1 MTMKQ
6 KLSVFENTMNYLFKP
21 RETRDLDNVN
31 RMRKKYE
38 KMGIKRLENLLIVY
52 EARIKKSQQIFTGII
67 LVIFTALL
75 GGFGT
80 GAFKWVQKLLIVRL
94 GSNSAIVKYKLSN
107 QDKEMVLIFEG
118 LLVLVIVFFIVL
130 GIIWYVNKIKD
141 EQKIILFLKKVIT
154 DKNNEKEFKR

>member
-1 MTMKQ
+1 MKQ
-6 KLSVFENTMNYLFKP
+6 KLSVFKRTMNYLFRP
-21 RETRDLDNVN
+21 RVIRDLDNVD

-67 LVIFTALL
+67 LVALL

-80 GAFKWVQKLLIVRL
+80 GAFSWVQKLLIVRL

-107 QDKEMVLIFEG
+107 QDKETVLIFEG

-141 EQKIILFLKKVIT
+141 EQKIILILKKVIT
-154 DKNNEKEFKR
+154 DKK

>member
-1 MTMKQ
+1 
-6 KLSVFENTMNYLFKP
+6 MNYLFRP
-21 RETRDLDNVN
+21 RVIRDLDNVD
-31 RMRKKYE
+31 RMRKKYK

-80 GAFKWVQKLLIVRL
+80 GAFSWVQKLLIVRL

-107 QDKEMVLIFEG
+107 QDKETVLIFEG
-118 LLVLVIVFFIVL
+118 LLVLVIVFL
-130 GIIWYVNKIKD
+130 LCWG
-141 EQKIILFLKKVIT
+141 LFGM
-154 DKNNEKEFKR
+154 

>member
-1 MTMKQ
+1 
-6 KLSVFENTMNYLFKP
+6 
-21 RETRDLDNVN
+21 
-31 RMRKKYE
+31 
-38 KMGIKRLENLLIVY
+38 MGIKRLENLLIVY

-80 GAFKWVQKLLIVRL
+80 SAFSWVQKLLIVRL

-107 QDKEMVLIFEG
+107 QDKETVLIFEG

-141 EQKIILFLKKVIT
+141 EQKIILILKKVIT
-154 DKNNEKEFKR
+154 DKK

>member
-1 MTMKQ
+1 MKQ
-6 KLSVFENTMNYLFKP
+6 KLSVFKRTMNYLFRP
-21 RETRDLDNVN
+21 RVIRDLDNVD

-80 GAFKWVQKLLIVRL
+80 GAFSWVQKLLIVRL
-94 GSNSAIVKYKLSN
+94 GLNSAIVKYKLSN
-107 QDKEMVLIFEG
+107 QDKETVLIFEG

-141 EQKIILFLKKVIT
+141 EQKIILILKKVIT
-154 DKNNEKEFKR
+154 DKK

>member
-1 MTMKQ
+1 MIMKQ
-6 KLSVFENTMNYLFKP
+6 KLSVFKRTMNYLFRP
-21 RETRDLDNVN
+21 RVIRDLDNVD

-80 GAFKWVQKLLIVRL
+80 SAFSWVQKLLIVRL

-107 QDKEMVLIFEG
+107 QDKETVLIFEG

-141 EQKIILFLKKVIT
+141 EQKIILADCKMKLDT
-154 DKNNEKEFKR
+154 SA